1 MHQQTT
7 FWNDARLA
15 SIYIFFCIINTKW
28 IFRNGRGKKEKFLLR
43 CFATSIGASIQ
54 RLIRAHLHF
63 IYAFFFHYFI
73 HLNLRIWKNR
83 RNIYNY
89 TLARAVSHTK
99 KTETYSGR
107 LHCYVHILQCTR
119 QHSHICSAHRTIQQ
133 KCAHMFL
140 IPICSSAGWLLRM
153 FSDVYEVSTPFAVCV
168 CVYSVVHTAFVRK
181 SAHTAISTSNAD
193 PKHIYIVCIQRLNT
207 YRTCILRSHVIT
219 HKMYAE

>member
-1 MHQQTT
+1 MHEWRMHQQTT
-7 FWNDARLA
+7 FWNDAQLA

-99 KTETYSGR
+99 KQK
-107 LHCYVHILQCTR
+107 HILAGSIVMYTFCSVHGNTHTSVLLIALFNKNARICFSFQSVLLLAGCCE
-119 QHSHICSAHRTIQQ
+119 CSAMCMR
-133 KCAHMFL
+133 
-140 IPICSSAGWLLRM
+140 
-153 FSDVYEVSTPFAVCV
+153 
-168 CVYSVVHTAFVRK
+168 
-181 SAHTAISTSNAD
+181 
-193 PKHIYIVCIQRLNT
+193 
-207 YRTCILRSHVIT
+207 
-219 HKMYAE
+219 

>member
-1 MHQQTT
+1 MHCSKSSIIGWYIRKQAIPWLHVCNGRQIYKKKDAWMTHASTNHILKWCTT
-7 FWNDARLA
+7 CF
-15 SIYIFFCIINTKW
+15 YIFFFCIINTKW

-99 KTETYSGR
+99 KQK
-107 LHCYVHILQCTR
+107 HILAGSIVMYTF
-119 QHSHICSAHRTIQQ
+119 CSVHGNTHTSVLLIALFN
-133 KCAHMFL
+133 KNAHMFL

-168 CVYSVVHTAFVRK
+168 CVFCG
-181 SAHTAISTSNAD
+181 AHD
-193 PKHIYIVCIQRLNT
+193 VC
-207 YRTCILRSHVIT
+207 
-219 HKMYAE
+219 